1 MYTAQGAGNR
11 VRGRAWC
18 CDTGAA
24 VQPGTAMT
32 VKARCP
38 VTAGRASAE
47 GQKRSCVTSNFS
59 SPLGSLTFAD
69 SDIFLLAATAESRH
83 QACTEVVGR

>member
-47 GQKRSCVTSNFS
+47 GQVQT
-59 SPLGSLTFAD
+59 
-69 SDIFLLAATAESRH
+69 
-83 QACTEVVGR
+83 